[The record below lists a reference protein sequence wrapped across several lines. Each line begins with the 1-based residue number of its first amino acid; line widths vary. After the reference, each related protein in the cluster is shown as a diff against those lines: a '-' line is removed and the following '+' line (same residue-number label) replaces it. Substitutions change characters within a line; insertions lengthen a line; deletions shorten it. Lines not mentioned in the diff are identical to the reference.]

1 MGGRQPTTR
10 GGALCAPAP
19 PAPTPTRGREAALQA
34 RWAAG
39 EWRGQTLRATTGE
52 AYQVLYQGRPGGGA
66 GPDFRD
72 AVLLRVDATPHDAT
86 TPRRSNGRLR
96 GRPDLVTPTPRLA
109 GAQPGGR
116 VYGDVELHLRPSGWR
131 AHGHAGDPRY
141 NGLALHIVLDAGRGR
156 AGDADALAPTTLA
169 SGRRAPLV
177 VLQSPLQSR
186 LQASRQGQPIQHA
199 QPIQHSAMPAA
210 PRWPCADLPTRL
222 SPAERHAL
230 LLAAGQARFEQRAA
244 HFAAALREAFIA
256 PAGATHCSLNVAP
269 NCETAPS
276 PSALSNLWP
285 NRRQQPQQATTPTH
299 DDHAHPGWSAADH
312 ILWLALAEAL
322 GYGRDRAA
330 LRAWGARLAPSGA
343 RGCDSAHTSALPALP
358 ALPALTDLSRVER
371 LRLRGLFAWRE
382 RWATSSPWSPI
393 QHALMAN
400 DLTEVAGGANGALV
414 GADGGANVAQ
424 WAPGQ
429 VVSKAGRR
437 LLAALRV
444 GGGAVS
450 AGRAVILAAN
460 VALPF
465 AAAWATLV
473 GDEALAAQA
482 RDVYAALPGAP
493 SNQITREMARQL
505 GLPRAPDGAAAQQG
519 LHHLWATHCREKRC
533 DGCPCGVGTPGD
545 VWPITCTGAGV
556 IGH

>member
-1 MGGRQPTTR
+1 MGGRQPTAR
-10 GGALCAPAP
+10 GGVLGAPAK

-52 AYQVLYQGRPGGGA
+52 AYQVVYQGRPGGGA

-72 AVLLRVDATPHDAT
+72 AVLLRMD
-86 TPRRSNGRLR
+86 
-96 GRPDLVTPTPRLA
+96 
-109 GAQPGGR
+109 GGER
-116 VYGDVELHLRPSGWR
+116 VYGDIELHLLPSGWW
-131 AHGHAGDPRY
+131 AHGHAGNPRY
-141 NGLALHIVLDAGRGR
+141 NGLALHVVLDAGRGR
-156 AGDADALAPTTLA
+156 MGAADALAPTTLA

-186 LQASRQGQPIQHA
+186 RQGQPIQH
-199 QPIQHSAMPAA
+199 SAILAA
-210 PRWPCADLPTRL
+210 PRWPCADLPTLL

-230 LLAAGQARFEQRAA
+230 LLAAGHARFEQRAA
-244 HFAAALREAFIA
+244 HFTAALRETFNS
-256 PAGATHCSLNVAP
+256 PAGATRCFFRATPS
-269 NCETAPS
+269 CEAAHST
-276 PSALSNLWP
+276 SALSNLWP
-285 NRRQQPQQATTPTH
+285 NRRQQLPPATTPTH
-299 DDHAHPGWSAADH
+299 TDQARPGWSAANH
-312 ILWLALAEAL
+312 LLWLALAEAL

-330 LRAWGARLAPSGA
+330 LRAWGARLASCGA
-343 RGCDSAHTSALPALP
+343 NRDSALAWTSEATPQADLP
-358 ALPALTDLSRVER
+358 RVER
-371 LRLRGLFAWRE
+371 LRLRGLLAWHE
-382 RWATSSPWSPI
+382 RWATSGPWTPI

-400 DLTEVAGGANGALV
+400 DLAEVAGGANGALV
-414 GADGGANVAQ
+414 GGDGGANVAQ
-424 WAPGQ
+424 RATGQ
-429 VVSKAGRR
+429 AVSKAARR

-473 GDEALAAQA
+473 GDDALAAQA
-482 RDVYAALPGAP
+482 RRVYVAMPGAP

-519 LHHLWATHCREKRC
+519 LHHLWATYCREKRC
-533 DGCPCGVGTPGD
+533 LGCPCNIYP
-545 VWPITCTGAGV
+545 PANHRMIPQ
-556 IGH
+556 